1 MYKVC
6 LQLSFSFYIYYS
18 SASAH
23 VPQCLQDVVRL
34 LCNLQQYS
42 NTTSIGNRA
51 KENLLPECE
60 ENGCS
65 QQLEGFC
72 CNAYKAFKGLK

>member
-6 LQLSFSFYIYYS
+6 LQFSFSFYIYYS

-23 VPQCLQDVVRL
+23 VPQRLQDIVRL

-42 NTTSIGNRA
+42 NTTSVGNGVRQT
-51 KENLLPECE
+51 LLPECE
-60 ENGCS
+60 ENTLS
-65 QQLEGFC
+65 KQL
-72 CNAYKAFKGLK
+72 